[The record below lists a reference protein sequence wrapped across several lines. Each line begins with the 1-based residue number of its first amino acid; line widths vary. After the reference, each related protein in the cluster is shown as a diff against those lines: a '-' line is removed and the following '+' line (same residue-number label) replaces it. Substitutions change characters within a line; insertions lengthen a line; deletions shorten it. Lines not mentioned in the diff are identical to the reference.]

1 MSGEGARPPP
11 KRRRRVRELEAELE
25 RLRRELDER
34 RDLEARL
41 GATLAQLEAANRA
54 KSAFLAQMSHELR
67 TPLNAII
74 GFSEIMAAELFGTLS
89 ERYAGYIDDIQTSG
103 KLLLEMIDEVLDLSR
118 IEAGGDGPNAEV
130 VEPRAIIDLSVHLLE
145 ARAAEKRLAMSTV
158 LAPDL
163 PRLFVDPRMLKQIL
177 LNLLSNAVKF
187 TPDGGRVELR
197 FDHASDGGI
206 TIVVADTGIGIPES
220 DMQRLF
226 EPFRRGSNARRDGIP
241 GTGLGLSIT
250 RHLIEQH
257 GGRIEVESEVGAG
270 TRVRVTLPRD
280 RVVP

>member
-1 MSGEGARPPP
+1 MSGEGGRPPP
-11 KRRRRVRELEAELE
+11 KRRRVRELEAELA

-74 GFSEIMAAELFGTLS
+74 GFSEIMAAELFGKLS
-89 ERYAGYIDDIQTSG
+89 ERYSGYIDDIQTSG
-103 KLLLEMIDEVLDLSR
+103 RLLLEMIDEVLDLSR
-118 IEAGGDGPNAEV
+118 IEAGGDGPDAEV
-130 VEPRAIIDLSVHLLE
+130 LELKTIVDLSTHMLE
-145 ARAAEKRLAMSTV
+145 ARAAEKRLVMSAV

-163 PRLFVDPRMLKQIL
+163 PRVFADPRMLKQIL

-197 FDHASDGGI
+197 VEHASDSGVTI
-206 TIVVADTGIGIPES
+206 TVTDTGIGIPES

-226 EPFRRGSNARRDGIP
+226 EPFQRGSNARRDGIP

-250 RHLIEQH
+250 RHMIEQH
-257 GGRIEVESEVGAG
+257 GGRIEVESAVGSG